1 VDPTVGEIV
10 KTEFSVAA
18 IIPPPTS
25 GSLVDDIVDNAQ
37 TAPQRVALSVNRGG
51 AWVGVTS
58 QQFLDQVKAVA
69 KGIVASGVEP
79 GQRVG
84 IMSRTRYDWTVAD
97 YAIWYAGATVV
108 PIYETSSAE
117 QVEWILGDS
126 NAVGVFLESA
136 KNKKVFDEVADRI
149 PDCTRAWIF
158 DDGALDTLV
167 AAGAGISDE
176 ELERRRA
183 TLNPESLATIIYTS
197 GTTGRPKGCMLTHG
211 NFMFEVDNIVAGMP
225 QLFTVQGASTL
236 LFLPLAHVFGRI
248 IQLGCIH
255 SGTRLGHAPDV
266 KNLLGDLQSFQPTFL
281 LAVPRVFEK
290 VFNSAQQ
297 KATAEGK
304 GNIFNT
310 AAQTAIDYSKS
321 LDTGGPGLGLKIKH
335 KVFDRLVYGKL
346 RAAMGGKI
354 EWAVSGGAPLG
365 DRLGHFFRGI
375 GVTILEGYG
384 LTETS
389 AATTVN
395 RPDALKIGTVGQP
408 FPGAS
413 VKVAA
418 DGELMLAGAQI
429 FKGYWNNPTA
439 TAEAIE
445 PDGWFH
451 SGDIGEIDDQGFVK
465 ITGRKKELIVTAGG
479 KNVAPAVL
487 EDRLR
492 ANWLVSQCMVVGD
505 AQPFIAALVTIDPE
519 SFPGWLKQAGK
530 PEGSTIASMTTDP
543 DLVAE
548 IQKAVDEANKA
559 VSNAEA
565 IKKFTI
571 LQEDWTEEGGQ
582 LTPSMKLKRN
592 VVMKEYASEVDALYA

>member
-1 VDPTVGEIV
+1 MDPTVGENV

-18 IIPPPTS
+18 IVPPPTS

-37 TAPQRVALSVNRGG
+37 TAPHRVALSVNRGG

-136 KNKKVFDEVADRI
+136 KNKAVFDEVADRL

-158 DDGALDTLV
+158 DDGALDTLA

-211 NFMFEVDNIVAGMP
+211 NFMFEVSNIVAGMP
-225 QLFTVQGASTL
+225 QLFSVQGASTL

-290 VFNSAQQ
+290 VYNSAQQ

-321 LDTGGPGLGLKIKH
+321 LDTGGPGLGLKLKH
-335 KVFDRLVYGKL
+335 KLFDRLVYGKL
-346 RAAMGGKI
+346 RTAMGGKI

-375 GVTILEGYG
+375 GVVILEGYG

-395 RPDALKIGTVGQP
+395 RPDAIRIGTVGQP

-519 SFPGWLKQAGK
+519 SFPGWLKQTGK
-530 PEGSTIASMTTDP
+530 PETSTIESMTTDP

-571 LQEDWTEEGGQ
+571 LPVDWTEEGGQ

-592 VVMKEYASEVDALYA
+592 VVMKEFSSEVDALYS

>member
-1 VDPTVGEIV
+1 VGEIV

-18 IIPPPTS
+18 IVPPPTS
-25 GSLVDDIVDNAQ
+25 GSLVDAIVDNAQ
-37 TAPQRVALSVNRGG
+37 STPHHIALSINRGG

-58 QQFLDQVKAVA
+58 QQFLDQVKSVA

-126 NAVGVFLESA
+126 NAVGVFLEST
-136 KNKKVFDEVADRI
+136 KNKKVFDEVSDRI

-158 DDGALDTLV
+158 DDGALDTLA
-167 AAGAGISDE
+167 AAGAGVSDE
-176 ELERRRA
+176 ELEKRRA

-225 QLFTVQGASTL
+225 ELFKVQGASTL

-248 IQLGCIH
+248 IQLGCIR

-266 KNLLGDLQSFQPTFL
+266 KNLLPDMQSFQPTFL

-290 VFNSAQQ
+290 VHNSAQQ
-297 KATAEGK
+297 KAAADGK
-304 GNIFNT
+304 GNIFNA

-321 LDTGGPGLGLKIKH
+321 LDTGGPGLVLKVKH
-335 KVFDRLVYGKL
+335 KVFDKLVYSKL
-346 RAAMGGKI
+346 RAAMGGKVA
-354 EWAVSGGAPLG
+354 WAVSGGAPLG

-375 GVTILEGYG
+375 GVIILEGYG

-413 VKVAA
+413 VKVAP

-492 ANWLVSQCMVVGD
+492 SNWLVSQCLVVGD

-519 SFPGWLKQAGK
+519 SFPAWLKQKGK
-530 PEGSTIASMTTDP
+530 PATTTIASMTSDP
-543 DLVAE
+543 DLIAE
-548 IQKAVDEANKA
+548 IQGAVNDANKA

-571 LQEDWTEEGGQ
+571 LPEDWTEEGGQ
-582 LTPSMKLKRN
+582 LTPSMKLNRN
-592 VVMKEYASEVDALYA
+592 VVMKEYSSEVDALYA

>member
-1 VDPTVGEIV
+1 
-10 KTEFSVAA
+10 
-18 IIPPPTS
+18 
-25 GSLVDDIVDNAQ
+25 
-37 TAPQRVALSVNRGG
+37 
-51 AWVGVTS
+51 
-58 QQFLDQVKAVA
+58 
-69 KGIVASGVEP
+69 
-79 GQRVG
+79 
-84 IMSRTRYDWTVAD
+84 M
-97 YAIWYAGATVV
+97 
-108 PIYETSSAE
+108 
-117 QVEWILGDS
+117 
-126 NAVGVFLESA
+126 
-136 KNKKVFDEVADRI
+136 
-149 PDCTRAWIF
+149 
-158 DDGALDTLV
+158 
-167 AAGAGISDE
+167 
-176 ELERRRA
+176 
-183 TLNPESLATIIYTS
+183 
-197 GTTGRPKGCMLTHG
+197 
-211 NFMFEVDNIVAGMP
+211 
-225 QLFTVQGASTL
+225 
-236 LFLPLAHVFGRI
+236 
-248 IQLGCIH
+248 
-255 SGTRLGHAPDV
+255 
-266 KNLLGDLQSFQPTFL
+266 QSFQPTFL

-290 VFNSAQQ
+290 VHNSAQQ
-297 KATAEGK
+297 KAAADGK
-304 GNIFNT
+304 GNIFNA

-321 LDTGGPGLGLKIKH
+321 LDTGGPGLVLKVKH
-335 KVFDRLVYGKL
+335 KVFDKLVYSKL
-346 RAAMGGKI
+346 RAAMGGKVA
-354 EWAVSGGAPLG
+354 WAVSGGAPLG

-375 GVTILEGYG
+375 GVIILEGYG

-413 VKVAA
+413 VKVAP

-492 ANWLVSQCMVVGD
+492 GNWLVSQCLVVGD

-519 SFPGWLKQAGK
+519 SFPAWLKQKGK
-530 PEGSTIASMTTDP
+530 PATTTIASMTSDP
-543 DLVAE
+543 DLIAE
-548 IQKAVDEANKA
+548 IQGAVNDANKA

-571 LQEDWTEEGGQ
+571 LPEDWTEEGGQ

-592 VVMKEYASEVDALYA
+592 VVMKEYSSEVDALYA

>member
-1 VDPTVGEIV
+1 M

-18 IIPPPTS
+18 IVPPPTS
-25 GSLVDDIVDNAQ
+25 GSLVDAIVDNAQ
-37 TAPQRVALSVNRGG
+37 STPHHIALSINRGG

-58 QQFLDQVKAVA
+58 QQFLDQVKSVA

-126 NAVGVFLESA
+126 NAVGVFLEST
-136 KNKKVFDEVADRI
+136 KNKKVFDEVSDRI

-158 DDGALDTLV
+158 DDGALDTLA
-167 AAGAGISDE
+167 AAGAGVSDE
-176 ELERRRA
+176 ELEKRRA

-225 QLFTVQGASTL
+225 ELFKVQGASTL

-248 IQLGCIH
+248 IQLGCIR

-266 KNLLGDLQSFQPTFL
+266 KNLLPDMQSFQPTFL

-290 VFNSAQQ
+290 VHNSAQQ
-297 KATAEGK
+297 KAAADGK
-304 GNIFNT
+304 GNIFNA

-321 LDTGGPGLGLKIKH
+321 LDTGGPGLVLKVKH
-335 KVFDRLVYGKL
+335 KVFDKLVYSKL
-346 RAAMGGKI
+346 RAAMGGKVA
-354 EWAVSGGAPLG
+354 WAVSGGAPLG

-375 GVTILEGYG
+375 GVIILEGYG

-413 VKVAA
+413 VKVAP

-492 ANWLVSQCMVVGD
+492 GNWLVSQCLVVGD

-519 SFPGWLKQAGK
+519 SFPAWLKQKGK
-530 PEGSTIASMTTDP
+530 PATTTIASMTSDP
-543 DLVAE
+543 DLIAE
-548 IQKAVDEANKA
+548 IQGAVNDANKA

-571 LQEDWTEEGGQ
+571 LPEDWTEEGGQ

-592 VVMKEYASEVDALYA
+592 VVMKEYSSEVDALYA

>member
-1 VDPTVGEIV
+1 M

-18 IIPPPTS
+18 IVPPPTS
-25 GSLVDDIVDNAQ
+25 GSLVDAIVDNAQ
-37 TAPQRVALSVNRGG
+37 STPHHIALSINRGG

-58 QQFLDQVKAVA
+58 QQFLDQVKSVA

-126 NAVGVFLESA
+126 NAVGVFLEST
-136 KNKKVFDEVADRI
+136 KNKKVFDEVSDRI

-158 DDGALDTLV
+158 DDGALDTLA
-167 AAGAGISDE
+167 AAGAGVSDE
-176 ELERRRA
+176 ELEKRRA

-225 QLFTVQGASTL
+225 ELFKVQGASTL

-248 IQLGCIH
+248 IQLGCIR

-266 KNLLGDLQSFQPTFL
+266 KNLLPDMQSFQPTFL

-290 VFNSAQQ
+290 VHNSAQQ
-297 KATAEGK
+297 KAAADGK
-304 GNIFNT
+304 GNIFNA

-321 LDTGGPGLGLKIKH
+321 LDTGGPGLVLKVKH
-335 KVFDRLVYGKL
+335 KVFDKLVYSKL
-346 RAAMGGKI
+346 RAAMGGKVA
-354 EWAVSGGAPLG
+354 WAVSGGAPLG

-375 GVTILEGYG
+375 GVIILEGYG

-413 VKVAA
+413 VKVAP

-492 ANWLVSQCMVVGD
+492 SNWLVSQCLVVGD

-519 SFPGWLKQAGK
+519 SFPAWLKQKGK
-530 PEGSTIASMTTDP
+530 PATTTIASMTSDP
-543 DLVAE
+543 DLIAE
-548 IQKAVDEANKA
+548 IQGAVNDANKA

-571 LQEDWTEEGGQ
+571 LPEDWTEEGGQ

-592 VVMKEYASEVDALYA
+592 VVMKEYSSEVDALYA

>member
-365 DRLGHFFRGI
+365 DRLGHFFRGV

-530 PEGSTIASMTTDP
+530 PEGSTIASMTNDP

>member
-1 VDPTVGEIV
+1 M

-18 IIPPPTS
+18 IVPPPTS
-25 GSLVDDIVDNAQ
+25 GSLVDAIVDNAQ
-37 TAPQRVALSVNRGG
+37 STPHHIALSINRGG

-58 QQFLDQVKAVA
+58 QQFLDQVKSVA

-126 NAVGVFLESA
+126 NAVGVFLEST
-136 KNKKVFDEVADRI
+136 KNKKVFDEVSDRI

-158 DDGALDTLV
+158 DDGALDTLA
-167 AAGAGISDE
+167 AAGAGVSDE
-176 ELERRRA
+176 ELEKRRA

-225 QLFTVQGASTL
+225 ELFKVQGASTL

-248 IQLGCIH
+248 IQLGCIR

-266 KNLLGDLQSFQPTFL
+266 KNLLPDMQSFQPTFL

-290 VFNSAQQ
+290 VHNSAQQ
-297 KATAEGK
+297 KAAADGK
-304 GNIFNT
+304 GNIFNA

-321 LDTGGPGLGLKIKH
+321 LDTGGPGLVLKVKH
-335 KVFDRLVYGKL
+335 KVFDKLVYSKL
-346 RAAMGGKI
+346 RAAMGGKVA
-354 EWAVSGGAPLG
+354 WAVSGGAPLG

-375 GVTILEGYG
+375 GVIILEGYG

-413 VKVAA
+413 VKVAP

-492 ANWLVSQCMVVGD
+492 GNWLASQCLVVGD

-519 SFPGWLKQAGK
+519 SFPAWLKQKGK
-530 PEGSTIASMTTDP
+530 PATTTIASMTSDP
-543 DLVAE
+543 DLIVE
-548 IQKAVDEANKA
+548 IQGAVNDANKA

-571 LQEDWTEEGGQ
+571 LPEDWTEEGGQ

-592 VVMKEYASEVDALYA
+592 VVMKEYSSEVDALYA

>member
-1 VDPTVGEIV
+1 
-10 KTEFSVAA
+10 
-18 IIPPPTS
+18 
-25 GSLVDDIVDNAQ
+25 
-37 TAPQRVALSVNRGG
+37 GG
-51 AWVGVTS
+51 
-58 QQFLDQVKAVA
+58 
-69 KGIVASGVEP
+69 
-79 GQRVG
+79 
-84 IMSRTRYDWTVAD
+84 
-97 YAIWYAGATVV
+97 TVV

-136 KNKKVFDEVADRI
+136 KNKKVFDEVADRL

-158 DDGALDTLV
+158 DDGALDTLA

-176 ELERRRA
+176 ELESRRA

-225 QLFTVQGASTL
+225 QLFAVQGASTL

-255 SGTRLGHAPDV
+255 SGTKLGHAPDV

-321 LDTGGPGLGLKIKH
+321 LDTGGPGLGLKLKH
-335 KVFDRLVYGKL
+335 KVFNKLVYSKL
-346 RAAMGGKI
+346 RAAMGGRV

-395 RPDALKIGTVGQP
+395 RPDAIKIGTVGQP
-408 FPGAS
+408 FPGAK

-492 ANWLVSQCMVVGD
+492 ANWLVSQCIVVGD

-519 SFPGWLKQAGK
+519 SFPGWLKQTGK
-530 PEGSTIASMTTDP
+530 PETTTIESMTNDP

-571 LQEDWTEEGGQ
+571 LPVDWTEEGGQ

-592 VVMKEYASEVDALYA
+592 VVMKEFASEVDALYS